1 MLLFTQAII
10 SHITH
15 LHCKSHTKIV
25 WGGSNDISK
34 NNTNEALHQ
43 LCEFIEEITLVKLV
57 IMKAPLRH
65 DLRPTSCVNNEVQ
78 KVNRLI
84 EKRVKPYR
92 NVKIFNLD
100 LDRSYCT
107 THGQHLNTSGKESI
121 VNRLTIMIKN
131 MSGMKQSIPIQLP
144 WKESI
149 NDTNQSQMTSNKT
162 TLNTETSK
170 LPTLIQTGI
179 ETTKSS
185 DPKNL
190 TSTTLLDPP
199 KHQRKQV
206 ALRNTDYLWI

>member
-1 MLLFTQAII
+1 
-10 SHITH
+10 
-15 LHCKSHTKIV
+15 
-25 WGGSNDISK
+25 
-34 NNTNEALHQ
+34 
-43 LCEFIEEITLVKLV
+43 
-57 IMKAPLRH
+57 
-65 DLRPTSCVNNEVQ
+65 
-78 KVNRLI
+78 
-84 EKRVKPYR
+84 
-92 NVKIFNLD
+92 
-100 LDRSYCT
+100 
-107 THGQHLNTSGKESI
+107 
-121 VNRLTIMIKN
+121 